1 MRALRWMFTGLLV
14 VTAVALA
21 VGAKDIK
28 RYLEMRRM

>member
-1 MRALRWMFTGLLV
+1 MFTGLLL

-21 VGAKDIK
+21 AGAKDIR